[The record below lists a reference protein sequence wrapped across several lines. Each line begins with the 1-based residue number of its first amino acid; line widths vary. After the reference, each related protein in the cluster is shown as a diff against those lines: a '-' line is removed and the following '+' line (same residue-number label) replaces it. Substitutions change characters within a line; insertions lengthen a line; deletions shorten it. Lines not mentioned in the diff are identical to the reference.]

1 METVDVKKGFGAEVR
16 RRRNDLGWSQEALA
30 ERAELHRTY
39 VSDVEAGKRNPS
51 LQSMQR
57 LASALGASIG
67 AVFGSVEGKAEQGG
81 PERTE
86 EHAVEILLVED
97 DPRDVELTLMAFKK
111 ARLTNRIEV
120 LHDGA
125 KALDF
130 VFCRGAY
137 ATRQD
142 KDRPK

>member
-16 RRRNDLGWSQEALA
+16 RRRNDLGWSQEDLA
-30 ERAELHRTY
+30 ARAELHRTY

-57 LASALGASIG
+57 LAAALGATIGTVFGAVEGMAGQIG
-67 AVFGSVEGKAEQGG
+67 A
-81 PERTE
+81 E
-86 EHAVEILLVED
+86 ENAVEILLVED

-125 KALDF
+125 EALDF
-130 VFCRGAY
+130 VFRRGAY
-137 ATRQD
+137 VT
-142 KDRPK
+142 